1 MNAPE
6 RQHPSDG
13 PHDPRTD
20 AGSGDDRRFNLSSWA
35 LKHQQLVIFL
45 IGLATIFGVIG
56 YTRLAQSEDPPF
68 TFRTMVIQTYWPG
81 ASAREVQEQITDRIG
96 RQPGRAV
103 RRQHQELLAPRRIDD
118 FLRDEG
124 FGAGRPGARNLVSG
138 AQEGRR
144 YPRDTAEGNGRTVLQ
159 RRIRRR
165 LYQRLCARRRRVLA
179 GAVARLRGQA
189 ARRCCACRASRRSTT
204 LATRPS
210 TCSSRSRMR
219 S

>member
-1 MNAPE
+1 MPPLHPEEFRHERPE

-96 RQPGRAV
+96 RQ
-103 RRQHQELLAPRRIDD
+103 L
-118 FLRDEG
+118 
-124 FGAGRPGARNLVSG
+124 
-138 AQEGRR
+138 
-144 YPRDTAEGNGRTVLQ
+144 
-159 RRIRRR
+159 
-165 LYQRLCARRRRVLA
+165 
-179 GAVARLRGQA
+179 QA
-189 ARRCCACRASRRSTT
+189 APYVDNIKSYSRPANR
-204 LATRPS
+204 
-210 TCSSRSRMR
+210 
-219 S
+219 

>member
-68 TFRTMVIQTYWPG
+68 TFRTMVIQTYWP
-81 ASAREVQEQITDRIG
+81 
-96 RQPGRAV
+96 
-103 RRQHQELLAPRRIDD
+103 APRRAKC
-118 FLRDEG
+118 RNRSPT
-124 FGAGRPGARNLVSG
+124 ASAASSRP
-138 AQEGRR
+138 RR
-144 YPRDTAEGNGRTVLQ
+144 T
-159 RRIRRR
+159 
-165 LYQRLCARRRRVLA
+165 
-179 GAVARLRGQA
+179 
-189 ARRCCACRASRRSTT
+189 STT
-204 LATRPS
+204 SRATRAPAN
-210 TCSSRSRMR
+210 R
-219 S
+219 